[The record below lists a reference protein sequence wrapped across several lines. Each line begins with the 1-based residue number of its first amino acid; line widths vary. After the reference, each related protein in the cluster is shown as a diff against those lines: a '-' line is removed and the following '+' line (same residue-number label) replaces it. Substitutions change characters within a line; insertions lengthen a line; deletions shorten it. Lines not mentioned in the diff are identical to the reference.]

1 MDTGGTPNSCSLSEQ
16 ILRKLTSKSKLAK
29 PSSDRYKRVIIGV
42 NCYVPLLDRLED
54 MLETPEL
61 GLSTMWQ
68 PDM

>member
-1 MDTGGTPNSCSLSEQ
+1 MDTGGTP
-16 ILRKLTSKSKLAK
+16 KLMQFEWTDTQKIDLKIKNAK